1 MFKHNIMYLVI
12 QMKIK
17 EDIEKLREELY
28 KSIENNGLNA
38 EETMKISKELDKK
51 IQKYLKD
58 IEHIID
64 KKENRYNV
72 SYKKL
77 KKLTKDFGEFP
88 TVKGWNKYA
97 KENNLL
103 SSSSIEYISGLNWN
117 KLRTKILSEI

>member
-1 MFKHNIMYLVI
+1 
-12 QMKIK
+12 MKIK